1 MRALAKKFQTQIK
14 IYQAEK
20 TKYNAQKIRDISE
33 LILQKI
39 GSSLDSVQKKQLENV
54 DYDVLTQNI
63 NNLTIKET
71 IDLVNNFLKTYKQ
84 F

>member
-1 MRALAKKFQTQIK
+1 LRALAKKFQTQIK